1 LGEDGIFFNNE
12 IEREFVKPSVD
23 ALPMDLGITS
33 RRDSFRLVVIVF
45 LLAVGVFFWG
55 LKYKLSL
62 YDSPGSGSSMSVP
75 QAKLLSQK
83 ERPTAIQADSLAMP
97 SRPELSLIVVS
108 ALLIAT
114 IWPSIHA
121 AQLIPTW
128 LAANEDTRHRAHFHS
143 SFFSFRPPP
152 TPLQQN

>member
-1 LGEDGIFFNNE
+1 ME
-12 IEREFVKPSVD
+12 IERKFVEPNVD
-23 ALPMDLGITS
+23 PLLMDLGITS
-33 RRDSFRLVVIVF
+33 RRDSLRLGVIVF

-62 YDSPGSGSSMSVP
+62 YDSPRSASSMSLP

-83 ERPTAIQADSLAMP
+83 ERPPASQVDSLALP

-108 ALLIAT
+108 VLFIAT
-114 IWPSIHA
+114 ICKNIHA
-121 AQLIPTW
+121 VQRVPTW
-128 LAANEDTRHRAHFHS
+128 LAANEDTRHRAHFRS

-152 TPLQQN
+152 TPLQHN

>member
-1 LGEDGIFFNNE
+1 LRKTALSFNNE
-12 IEREFVKPSVD
+12 IEREFVEPSVD
-23 ALPMDLGITS
+23 ARPMDLIVTS
-33 RRDSFRLVVIVF
+33 RRDSFRLGVIVF

-62 YDSPGSGSSMSVP
+62 YDSPRSASSMSVP

-83 ERPTAIQADSLAMP
+83 ERPPASQVDSLALP

-108 ALLIAT
+108 ALLIVT
-114 IWPSIHA
+114 ICQSVHA
-121 AQLIPTW
+121 VQLAPTW
-128 LAANEDTRHRAHFHS
+128 LAANEDTRHRAHFRS